1 MFRSIFKFLASLKLA
16 LVLLTVIIIAAGV
29 GTYLESRM
37 SAEIA
42 KRVVYGH
49 IWFDVWLTF
58 LAINLFCVAAIRYPW
73 KPHQTGFVITHAGI
87 IILLIGS
94 MLDRHYGVEGFVQ
107 LHRGE
112 APTDVMELRDQELV
126 VNVDGVPTSA
136 HTRFNVKSMDPKFKV
151 NSPTPDVHVDVV
163 ATQEVE
169 AFKDFKRTSDGR
181 AALHVRLQGPMM
193 GRQERWM
200 FLGDHENEGPASISF
215 ESGMPPPVTPKAE
228 ASTDPAKEELK
239 PRQERYYVFSKQTEN
254 TMLALRVGD
263 ATGALVTLHVDE
275 ATTVPT
281 LHVKMFDKELVVP
294 IQDNIKKDYPLPGI
308 DGWKIYIYGY
318 FPHFSFNIAE
328 KKPFSVDDKPENPA
342 IIFDLLGP
350 MVKAKAESMASVHG
364 GGQMAPGMGDGSGGS
379 ANALQIFLGDDGNL
393 RYFIKSRRNGE
404 FSGDVVIGKQTDVHW
419 APGTEFAVDELYPHA
434 SATIAWRPVAEVS
447 KDNENQTP
455 GINCKIAVGTDS
467 KTVWLGQRLLKSRV
481 DDHSG
486 QTVVE
491 LPRETFEVGGKK
503 VSISFVNQHQM
514 LPFKVGLL
522 KFSAPR
528 DEGLEESMSFA
539 SFESTL
545 SFDQHLDWVQLKPD
559 AKLVQQARNP
569 GNDDHEIAEI
579 LAGGQTRDLFGA
591 ITVEDPTQVTLEL
604 ANRQSLTIPR
614 SDILEYVHKTH
625 KIYMNSPTTYPVTW
639 YGPWL
644 GTTYKFSQ
652 AEHRMPVDPDYS
664 GVQILRDPG
673 WMPKWVG
680 CLMICFGIFTM
691 FYLKPYF
698 HRRPEAAAAVADAK
712 LSKKKDNRAVPDTGA
727 VHAKN

>member
-16 LVLLTVIIIAAGV
+16 LVLLSVIIVAVAY
-29 GTYLESRM
+29 GTWLESKF
-37 SAEIA
+37 SAEAARRI
-42 KRVVYGH
+42 VYGH
-49 IWFDVWLTF
+49 FWFDIWLTF

-87 IILLIGS
+87 IILLFGS
-94 MLDRHYGVEGFVQ
+94 IIDRHYGVEGFVQ

-112 APTDVMELRDQELV
+112 PSTDMMELREQELV
-126 VNVDGVPTSA
+126 VSVDGVPELA
-136 HTRFNVKSMDPKFKV
+136 HTKFNVKSMDAKFPVK
-151 NSPTPDVHVDVV
+151 SPSPEVKVDVID
-163 ATQEVE
+163 TKEVE
-169 AFKDFKRTSDGR
+169 AYKDFTRTAEGR
-181 AALHVRLQGPMM
+181 TAVHVRLQGPMM
-193 GRQERWM
+193 GRQEHWM
-200 FLGDHENEGPASISF
+200 FVGDHENLGPATVGF
-215 ESGMPPPVTPKAE
+215 ENGMPPPVTPKADATAPE
-228 ASTDPAKEELK
+228 KVEMK

-263 ATGALVTLHVDE
+263 PTNATVTLHVDE
-275 ATTVPT
+275 QTTVPT
-281 LHVKMFDKELVVP
+281 LRLKLFDKDFAVP
-294 IQDNIKKDYPLPGI
+294 IQNNVKKDYALEGL

-350 MVKAKAESMASVHG
+350 LVKAKAESLASVHG
-364 GGQMAPGMGDGSGGS
+364 GGQLAPGMGDGSGAAS
-379 ANALQIFLGDDGNL
+379 SLQLFLGEDGNL
-393 RYFIKSRRNGE
+393 RYFIKSRREGE
-404 FSGDVVIGKQTDVHW
+404 FSGDVAMGKTLDLHW
-419 APGTEFAVDELYPHA
+419 APGTQFTVDELYPHA
-434 SATIAWRPVAEVS
+434 ASNLAWRPVAEVL

-455 GINCKIAVGTDS
+455 GLLCKITAGGQS
-467 KTVWLGQRLLKSRV
+467 KEVWLGQRLLKMHP
-481 DDHSG
+481 DPKTG
-486 QTVVE
+486 NTVVE
-491 LPRETFEVGGKK
+491 LPRETFDVGGKK
-503 VSISFVNQHQM
+503 VSLSFANQHQM
-514 LPFKVGLL
+514 LPFKVALL

-545 SFDQHLDWVQLKPD
+545 TFDDHLDWVQLKPD
-559 AKLVQQARNP
+559 AKLLQQARNP
-569 GNDDHEIAEI
+569 GKDDQDMAEI

-591 ITVEDPTQVTLEL
+591 ITADDPTQVTLEL
-604 ANRQSLTIPR
+604 ANRQVLTVPK
-614 SDILEYVHKTH
+614 SDVAAYVHKTH
-625 KIYMNSPTTYPVTW
+625 KIYMNSPTTYPITW

-664 GVQILRDPG
+664 GVQVLRDPG

-698 HRRPEAAAAVADAK
+698 HRRPEAAAAAPVVADSK
-712 LSKKKDNRAVPDTGA
+712 QSKKKDNRTIADA
-727 VHAKN
+727 IHAKN